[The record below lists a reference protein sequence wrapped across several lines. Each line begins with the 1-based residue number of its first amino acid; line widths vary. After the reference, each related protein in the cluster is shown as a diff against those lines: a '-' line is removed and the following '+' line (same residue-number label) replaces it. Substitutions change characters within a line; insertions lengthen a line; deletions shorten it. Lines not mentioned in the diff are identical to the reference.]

1 MPKKSSTKKEEKISE
16 SPKET
21 MREKVSEQEFEK
33 KVLELSKNG
42 LTSEK
47 IGEALKKQG
56 IHPGEY
62 SKKISKILGSLYV
75 SPDLANV
82 QSKLDRISR
91 HMEKNRQ
98 DKRAMREKDRVFSQV
113 RKIKKYL
120 NA

>member
-1 MPKKSSTKKEEKISE
+1 MPKKSSSKKEEKSTE
-16 SPKET
+16 APKESVK
-21 MREKVSEQEFEK
+21 EKVSEQEFEK
-33 KVLELSKNG
+33 RVLELSKQG

-56 IHPGEY
+56 IHSGEY
-62 SKKISKILGSLYV
+62 SKKISKILGNSYV
-75 SPDLANV
+75 SPDLVNV
-82 QSKLDRISR
+82 QSKLDRINR

-98 DKRAMREKDRVFSQV
+98 YKRAMREKDRIFSQV